1 MDLTSERKMNHLEI
15 CRDREVGSR
24 EKSTHLNDVE
34 LIHKALPELNFEDVD
49 LSVEVF
55 GKVLSVPIIISAMTG
70 GHPET
75 KKVNENLARAAG
87 DLRIGM
93 CVGSQRAALEN
104 PKLEDSFSVVRKISN
119 DIFVMANMG
128 AAQLLSSKAVNL
140 AERAIEMIDADAL
153 AVHLNPLQEL
163 VQPGGDTQYKGV
175 IKSLSTIVAS
185 IKKPIIVKE
194 TGCGISREVAKKL
207 LGTGVSAIDVA
218 GAGGTSW
225 AAVEYHNATLQGD
238 TIKAGIAET
247 FWDWGIPTAMSLCE
261 VSSLGSNVKIIAS
274 GGIRNGLDMAR
285 SIALGADLVGVAR
298 PLLISAFEG
307 PKAIEAKLNRMIY
320 ELKVA
325 SLLTGSR
332 TLKEL
337 KVAPIILKA
346 ELLNWVTK
354 RGLGVKNDA
363 RG

>member
-1 MDLTSERKMNHLEI
+1 MTSERKISHLEI
-15 CRDREVGSR
+15 CRDREVGSK
-24 EKSTHLNDVE
+24 EKTTHLSDVE
-34 LIHKALPELNFEDVD
+34 LVHNALPELNFEDLD
-49 LSVEVF
+49 LSVGFF
-55 GKVLSVPIIISAMTG
+55 GKTLSVPIIISAMTG

-75 KKVNENLARAAG
+75 KKVNENLAKAAR
-87 DLRIGM
+87 DLGIGM
-93 CVGSQRAALEN
+93 CVGSQRAAIEN
-104 PKLEDSFSVVRKISN
+104 PKLEDSFFVVRKVSN
-119 DIFVMANMG
+119 EIFVMANIG
-128 AAQLLSSKAVNL
+128 AAQLLSPKAVDL
-140 AERAIEMIDADAL
+140 AETAIEMINADAL

-175 IKSLSTIVAS
+175 LKSLLRIVAS

-194 TGCGISREVAKKL
+194 TGCGISRNVAKKL

-238 TIKAGIAET
+238 NMKAGVAET

-261 VSSLGSNVKIIAS
+261 VSSLSSKVKIIAS

-285 SIALGADLVGVAR
+285 SIVLGADLVGVAR
-298 PLLISAFEG
+298 PLLIPAFKS
-307 PKAIEAKLNRMIY
+307 PKAIEVKLNRMIH

-325 SLLTGSR
+325 SMLTGSR
-332 TLKEL
+332 TVKEL
-337 KVAPIILKA
+337 KAAPIILKG

-354 RGLGVKNDA
+354 RGLGVRNNA
-363 RG
+363 